1 MKSILRILW
10 AAFIVLPWLLI
21 AVAALAWA
29 STIKIG
35 AAIAL
40 FCVIMAVLAWDEL
53 AGDSEVRKSTTKYDK
68 VR

>member
-1 MKSILRILW
+1 MKTLVKTLW

-53 AGDSEVRKSTTKYDK
+53 AGDCK

>member
-1 MKSILRILW
+1 MKTLKILVRIIW

-53 AGDSEVRKSTTKYDK
+53 AGDCEVR
-68 VR
+68 

>member
-1 MKSILRILW
+1 MKTLKILVRIIW
-10 AAFIVLPWLLI
+10 AAFIALPWLLI

-53 AGDSEVRKSTTKYDK
+53 ADDCEVR
-68 VR
+68 